1 MKKVLG
7 IMSVAVALV
16 LTACG
21 GAENKA
27 GKTETETKV
36 VAKGETE
43 KEKETEKET
52 ETKVVAVAPK
62 PLSENPD
69 YQKGLAL
76 IAGSDCLTCHKT
88 SEKLIGPAYKDV
100 AAKYEATESNI
111 KMLAG
116 KVISGGSGVW
126 GAIPMTPHPQV
137 KEEDAIAMV
146 KYIMLLKK

>member
-1 MKKVLG
+1 
-7 IMSVAVALV
+7 MSVAVALV

-27 GKTETETKV
+27 GQTETETKV

-43 KEKETEKET
+43 KEIETEK

>member
-27 GKTETETKV
+27 GQTETETKV

-43 KEKETEKET
+43 KEIETEK

>member
-27 GKTETETKV
+27 GQTEKETKV

-43 KEKETEKET
+43 KEIETEK